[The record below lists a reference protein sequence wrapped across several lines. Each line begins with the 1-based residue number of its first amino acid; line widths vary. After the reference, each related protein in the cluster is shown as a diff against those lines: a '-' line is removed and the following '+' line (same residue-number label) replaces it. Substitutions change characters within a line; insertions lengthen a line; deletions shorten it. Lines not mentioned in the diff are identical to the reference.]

1 MFTPELFRAKAAEY
15 KELAKTAND
24 QDDAREFERRE
35 RSFALLADNE
45 QWLVD
50 HYPQTLHAVDAAA
63 LATRLRNLS
72 ARSPAGRQCNETPS
86 AAPRA
91 ARRSKPKDPA
101 KERYEQQGGQD

>member
-35 RSFALLADNE
+35 RSFAILADNE

-50 HYPQTLHAVDAAA
+50 HHAQTLHAVDGGGAHDAAPQFIGAIASGAAA
-63 LATRLRNLS
+63 
-72 ARSPAGRQCNETPS
+72 Q
-86 AAPRA
+86 
-91 ARRSKPKDPA
+91 
-101 KERYEQQGGQD
+101 